1 MNTISRFLELDGHA
15 QPTQSALVT
24 TESLAEG
31 DKPFVRLRAMSF
43 TASSNRRKWNNDQ
56 YVINVQY
63 MYDKDPVSALL
74 SNGDITTLRTL
85 IVAAGTQLGPIQ
97 YMERSGYA

>member
-1 MNTISRFLELDGHA
+1 
-15 QPTQSALVT
+15 
-24 TESLAEG
+24 
-31 DKPFVRLRAMSF
+31 
-43 TASSNRRKWNNDQ
+43 
-56 YVINVQY
+56 